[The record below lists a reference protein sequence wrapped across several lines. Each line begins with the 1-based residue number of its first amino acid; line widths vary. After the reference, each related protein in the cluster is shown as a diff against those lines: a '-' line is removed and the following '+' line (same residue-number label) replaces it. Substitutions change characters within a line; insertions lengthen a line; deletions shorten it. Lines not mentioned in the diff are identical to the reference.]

1 MVEFEALGMGF
12 GDWEMEKWHWEW
24 ECHKIKVG
32 KWDFKK
38 HLRWEIGCKD

>member
-24 ECHKIKVG
+24 ECHKIIVG

-38 HLRWEIGCKD
+38 YALGNWV